1 MLFLLFR
8 SLVSRY
14 IYILFSLFHI
24 ISVYQRSVYL
34 SFGAGLG
41 GGGGGGSGLTHAN
54 SSNRSLAFVS
64 LIKIMAV
71 NIPAR
76 YVIREDFLRGL
87 MTCDLI

>member
-1 MLFLLFR
+1 MPC
-8 SLVSRY
+8 
-14 IYILFSLFHI
+14 
-24 ISVYQRSVYL
+24 L

-41 GGGGGGSGLTHAN
+41 GGGEGGGSGLTHAN